1 MNGHRCCG
9 RDIDRYGV
17 WRTMTVHSQ
26 LCRADQRQ
34 CLPLVN
40 GERRVGSEDFQ
51 RWMRAVKGAV
61 DECVSETMSCSM
73 PWARPGDADVSEC
86 LSTCILNGGEP
97 DGVDGGDGLIRG

>member
-17 WRTMTVHSQ
+17 WRPMTIHGQ
-26 LCRADQRQ
+26 ICRAHQRQ
-34 CLPLVN
+34 CLPLVD
-40 GERRVGSEDFQ
+40 GECHVRTEDFQ

-73 PWARPGDADVSEC
+73 PWARPGDADVGES